1 MILLTGS
8 SGLVGNC
15 VNGDN
20 IIRVTTKDADLR
32 DFSQVCSLFERH
44 PEITGVI
51 HLAANVGGLFKNMR
65 EPVEMF
71 EDNVM
76 MNLNILRAAHKY
88 NINKVL
94 CCLSTCIF
102 PDDPPKYPI
111 TSDMLHSGPPHE
123 SNEAYAYAKRV
134 MEVQCRT
141 YQKEYNREYFC
152 VVPTNIYGP
161 KDNFSL
167 QNGHVIPSL
176 INKCFLAKKA
186 GTDFVVAGDGTPLRQ
201 FVFSEDLGKM
211 IMKCYEN
218 PSKMP
223 LVLCPP
229 EAEYT
234 IAHVAKTIAKA
245 MKFTGNIV
253 YDTSRPNGQHRK
265 TAQSCD
271 LLESYTSLEEGIQTT
286 VDWFIDKNMFRQIK
300 PDDYDNFLKLIMSFR
315 PTYFTKEDFTS
326 YISRMPQGKEIV
338 VMEVDSKLVATVT
351 VIYEEKLIFN
361 ISTTVHIEDV
371 CVLPDERKKG
381 YGSMILQKV
390 MERAR
395 KKGCRKL
402 TLSAADDV
410 SPFYTVNGFEQRGST
425 YSFLLKDS

>member
-8 SGLVGNC
+8 SGLVGNSII
-15 VNGDN
+15 DDD
-20 IIRVTTKDADLR
+20 IIRVNSKDADLR
-32 DFSQVCSLFERH
+32 DFSQVCRLFERH
-44 PEITGVI
+44 PGITGVI

-111 TSDMLHSGPPHE
+111 THDMLHCGPPHE

-134 MEVQCRT
+134 MEVHCRT

-176 INKCFLAKKA
+176 INKCFLAKKS

-201 FVFSEDLGKM
+201 FVFSGDLGKM
-211 IMKCYEN
+211 IMKCYKN
-218 PSKMP
+218 PSKIP

-234 IAHVAKTIAKA
+234 IGHVAKTIAKA
-245 MKFTGNIV
+245 MEFTGNIV

-271 LLESYTSLEEGIQTT
+271 LLESYTSLEEGIQKT
-286 VDWFIDKNMFRQIK
+286 VEWFIDKNMFRQIEPK
-300 PDDYDNFLKLIMSFR
+300 DYDNFLKLISSFR
-315 PTYFTKEDFTS
+315 PTYFTKEEFIS
-326 YISRMPQGKEIV
+326 YISRIPRGKEII

-351 VIYEEKLIFN
+351 VIYEEKLIFD
-361 ISTTVHIEDV
+361 ISTTVHVEDV
-371 CVLPDERKKG
+371 CVLPDERKNG

-390 MERAR
+390 IERAR
-395 KKGCRKL
+395 RRGCRKL

-425 YSFLLKDS
+425 YSLLLKDS